1 MAKATTDPVK
11 LPPGPRLPKALQGAA
26 FLTAPYTLPAM
37 LARRYGGAVSMR
49 MPVFG
54 QTVVVTD
61 SALVKDLFSTG
72 NDLIERPTNLGRVVG
87 PGSMWSLNG
96 KALVERRKLLVPPF
110 HGKRVGGY
118 ERIVEEEVLREIAT
132 WPQGQEFETLNSM
145 MRITL
150 NVILRTVFG
159 AQGPELDEL
168 REVMPA
174 SVELGS
180 RLAMLPDVVLR
191 DLGAWSPGGRIK
203 RYRQRIDAVTE
214 KLMADARSDPNFEE
228 RSDILTL
235 LLAARYEDG
244 QPISDSHITDELVT
258 LMAAGHETTSLS
270 LAWGVER
277 LRRHPELLSRL
288 VAEVDAGGSELRQAT
303 IWEIQR
309 TRPVVNATMRRTLQ
323 RIRLGDW
330 VIPEDSTLLIS
341 IELAQQSA
349 EHFPDPEAFNPDRY
363 LANGKTPPAWVAFG
377 GGIYRCIGAAFA
389 NMEMDVALRTM
400 LRELRFEPTAAPAE
414 RRHSRGTNMA
424 PEKGGRAVVYR
435 RPGGSLGD
443 SESLRVSSGKD
454 AR

>member
-11 LPPGPRLPKALQGAA
+11 LPPGPRLPKVLQGAA

-118 ERIVEEEVLREIAT
+118 ERIVEEEVMREIAT

-180 RLAMLPDVVLR
+180 RLAMLPDVVLK

-214 KLMADARSDPNFEE
+214 KLMADARSDPDFDG

-363 LANGKTPPAWVAFG
+363 LVNGKTPPAWVAFG

-400 LRELRFEPTAAPAE
+400 LRELRFETTTAPAE

-435 RPGGSLGD
+435 RPGGALGD
-443 SESLRVSSGKD
+443 SESLSVSSGSD